1 MKKTLSYLIFFCLV
15 ITLLPGCAIRQ
26 DFGKRLDSI
35 ESYISN
41 DPQRALDSLRAM
53 SQESITGAGNY
64 ARHALLHS
72 MALDKNYIDITSDSI
87 IAPALRWYRH
97 HGTADQKLK
106 THYYMGRI
114 CQNRGDRESAMEH
127 FMEAERSVPSASDA
141 VAKGLL
147 YMGKAKIFGE
157 IYDFEAIIE
166 NAGKAGDF
174 YMEAKDTNKYISTL
188 CTIANKYL
196 ILEQYDSCRLALDE
210 IKRFWDNTVPS
221 KKSNY
226 FHTLISL
233 QQKEGA
239 IDSSLETVEKYI
251 EEVPGKYVSWTTVA
265 RVFNSSGNHR
275 QEALDALANCT
286 VFTPDYENNP
296 AYYSALSD
304 ACYASG
310 KYKEAFEAE
319 RRYND
324 LVNASGFDIIDDD
337 THATIERL
345 KAEISIMRQ
354 GNFIIVLI
362 LGIVITALVSFIV
375 IDRMKKKI
383 REKNEEK
390 ERLAAEKEA
399 AEKERKK
406 LEIANIE
413 IEQEKKHFER
423 LYSSLSKEKASL
435 EKTIRNNAISGETRQ
450 HIFDRLTVLDNF
462 ITAYV
467 SGNRRDAATKEL
479 EKLISD
485 REHFL
490 YSTRL
495 SFALM
500 HPKFISYLKE
510 NGLTEKEMNYCCLY
524 IMGFTGK
531 DIGSYLQVKEQYNVN
546 SSIRQ
551 KLGLDS
557 HDGHLSPYLSEKMHE
572 LD

>member
-53 SQESITGAGNY
+53 SQKSITGAGNC

-166 NAGKAGDF
+166 NAEKAGDF

-196 ILEQYDSCRLALDE
+196 ILEQYDSCRSALDE

-251 EEVPGKYVSWTTVA
+251 ENMYPGRQWPECSIPPETIGRKPLTHWPTVP
-265 RVFNSSGNHR
+265 
-275 QEALDALANCT
+275 C
-286 VFTPDYENNP
+286 
-296 AYYSALSD
+296 
-304 ACYASG
+304 
-310 KYKEAFEAE
+310 
-319 RRYND
+319 
-324 LVNASGFDIIDDD
+324 
-337 THATIERL
+337 
-345 KAEISIMRQ
+345 
-354 GNFIIVLI
+354 
-362 LGIVITALVSFIV
+362 
-375 IDRMKKKI
+375 
-383 REKNEEK
+383 
-390 ERLAAEKEA
+390 
-399 AEKERKK
+399 
-406 LEIANIE
+406 
-413 IEQEKKHFER
+413 
-423 LYSSLSKEKASL
+423 SLL
-435 EKTIRNNAISGETRQ
+435 TMKTIRLTTAHCRTHAMLQGNIRKRSRQ
-450 HIFDRLTVLDNF
+450 REDTTTLSMHQVLT
-462 ITAYV
+462 
-467 SGNRRDAATKEL
+467 
-479 EKLISD
+479 
-485 REHFL
+485 
-490 YSTRL
+490 
-495 SFALM
+495 
-500 HPKFISYLKE
+500 
-510 NGLTEKEMNYCCLY
+510 
-524 IMGFTGK
+524 
-531 DIGSYLQVKEQYNVN
+531 
-546 SSIRQ
+546 SSMTIRMPP
-551 KLGLDS
+551 S
-557 HDGHLSPYLSEKMHE
+557 SV
-572 LD
+572 